1 MINVPEYILEKH
13 KVGIGAAMNY
23 YCYNSPTGISDQ
35 DYDALEKAAWEDG
48 LSLRDYA
55 CQFLQG
61 QRSQNAGYIGK
72 VEKSQVLG
80 VMSEALSEYQKTRP
94 EIDHWL
100 PKYDGSSLAVYY
112 DHLTGRPLRVVT
124 VGGSNLGGSGVD
136 QSEKFLKYFPDI
148 PGTGVICLQ
157 CECLVA
163 LHHGL
168 SEKSRQKAN
177 GLVNSSW
184 VPLSNTEFK
193 AGHGSPQEYAKYLQD
208 FRENNEKVRTEV
220 DSLITFRCFRYYLSP
235 DSLYTQGTQELGHEA
250 FLASLPI
257 VYNSSGDIKFCGA
270 YTFRTPGKDIESDIW
285 ETPTGTFLVD
295 GVVGYTFGGECVRA
309 LKYKDAGRGEATE
322 VLGIQ
327 WNNQLPKGKDSWSA
341 NAIITPVLLRG
352 TRITKPSVGSISKMI
367 TTGISPGAKVTII
380 LANSTIPQVS
390 QVISPGDGNYS
401 WPTCSCGYQIG
412 PGDIFGSL
420 VKCGNPKCTER
431 ENRMRKYL
439 SGIKDPRDIDLGK
452 LLIIDRWDWKKKTD
466 YPVVLGEV
474 IRIISEGQGEEALSA
489 YLSGFLT
496 TDLLRRN
503 LKLVIYP
510 AYITLSEFING
521 RNTQGI

>member
-1 MINVPEYILEKH
+1 MISNIPKEIIEKH
-13 KVGIGAAMNY
+13 SIGVQAALKY
-23 YCYNSPTGISDQ
+23 YVENSPTGLSDQ

-55 CQFLQG
+55 TQFLQG

-72 VEKSQVLG
+72 VEKSQVTG
-80 VMSEALSEYQKTRP
+80 VMSQALLEYRKAHP

-100 PKYDGSSLAVYY
+100 PKYDGSSLAAYY
-112 DHLTGRPLRVVT
+112 DPFTGRPLRVVT
-124 VGGSNLGGSGVD
+124 VGGSNLGGLGVD
-136 QSEKFLKYFPDI
+136 QSEKFLKYLPDL
-148 PGTGVICLQ
+148 PGTGVMCLQ

-168 SEKSRQKAN
+168 GEKSRQKAN

-184 VPLSNTEFK
+184 VPLSPNEFK
-193 AGHGSPQEYAKYLQD
+193 GGQGTESEYSKYLQD
-208 FRENNEKVRTEV
+208 FMENNEKVRTEV
-220 DSLITFRCFRYYLSP
+220 DSLITLRCFRYYLSP
-235 DSLYTQGTQELGHEA
+235 DSPYTPGIQKLGHEA

-257 VYNSSGDIKFCGA
+257 IYNSFGDIKFCGA
-270 YTFRTPGKDIESDIW
+270 FTFRDHLPEYIETDIW
-285 ETPTGTFLVD
+285 NTPTGAFLTD
-295 GVVGYTFGGECVRA
+295 GVVGYTFDGECVRA

-341 NAIITPVLLRG
+341 NAIITPVYLRG
-352 TRITKPSVGSISKMI
+352 TKITKPSVGSISKMI
-367 TTGISPGAKVTII
+367 TSGISPGAKVTII

-390 QVISPGDGNYS
+390 QVMSPGNGDYS

-431 ENRMRKYL
+431 EDRMRKYL
-439 SGIKDPRDIDLGK
+439 GTLSDSSQIDLGK
-452 LLIIDRWDWKKKTD
+452 LLIIDRWDWRKKTN
-466 YPVVLGEV
+466 YPEVLKGV
-474 IRIISEGQGEEALSA
+474 IRIVSEGLGEEELRSF
-489 YLSGFLT
+489 LSGHLT

-503 LKLVIYP
+503 LSLVIHP
-510 AYITLSEFING
+510 AYITLSEFIGNG
-521 RNTQGI
+521 RSN